1 MHPTNSLT
9 PFILITSV
17 PAPLISAPIEFKKL
31 ATSTTWG
38 SFATF
43 SKTVV
48 PSAIVAAI
56 ITFIVAPTDTTSKKM
71 FAAFKLSASTKTA
84 PCSIVTLAP
93 KASKPFMCWSIGL
106 TPIGHPPGNS
116 TLAFLNLASKDPMK

>member
-1 MHPTNSLT
+1 MHPTKFLT
-9 PFILITSV
+9 PLTLITSV
-17 PAPLISAPIEFKKL
+17 PAPFTSAPIVFKKL

-43 SKTVV
+43 SNIVV

-56 ITFIVAPTDTTSKKM
+56 ITFIVAPTETTSKNIL
-71 FAAFKLSASTKTA
+71 AACNSSASTLTA

-93 KASKPFMCWSIGL
+93 KASNPFICWSIGL

-116 TLAFLNLASKDPMK
+116 TLAFLNLVSKAPMK